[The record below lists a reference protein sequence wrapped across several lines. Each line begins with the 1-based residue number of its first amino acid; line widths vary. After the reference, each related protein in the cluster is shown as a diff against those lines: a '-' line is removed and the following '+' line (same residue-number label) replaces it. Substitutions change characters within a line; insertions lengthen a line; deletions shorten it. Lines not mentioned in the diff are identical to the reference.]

1 MLQTLPADY
10 VDSISVKLACEQDLI
25 DVPCTVVF
33 DMSSLDLNFEKESL
47 LGPGKRGNRTS

>member
-1 MLQTLPADY
+1 MMQTLPADY

-33 DMSSLDLNFEKESL
+33 HMSSLNPELRERISVGSWE
-47 LGPGKRGNRTS
+47 TA